1 MNFVSQGQSN
11 ISEKEVPVQNCGIM
25 PEKALEIVD
34 CDHQT
39 QGELTQWSEWSG
51 PVQKMHCIF
60 LIYILK
66 MIISH
71 QATFLTGNSTIK
83 TC

>member
-1 MNFVSQGQSN
+1 MKNSET
-11 ISEKEVPVQNCGIM
+11 SEKEVPVQNCGIM

-51 PVQKMHCIF
+51 PVQNMFRIF
-60 LIYILK
+60 LYNI
-66 MIISH
+66 
-71 QATFLTGNSTIK
+71 
-83 TC
+83 